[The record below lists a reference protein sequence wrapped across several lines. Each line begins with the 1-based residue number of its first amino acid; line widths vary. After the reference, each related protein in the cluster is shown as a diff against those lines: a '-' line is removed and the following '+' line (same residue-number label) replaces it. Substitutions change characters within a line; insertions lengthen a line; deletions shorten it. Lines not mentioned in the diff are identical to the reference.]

1 MAAQSRKQVT
11 IIGGSGFVGRYVV
24 GLLAQKGWRIK
35 IACRNPELAGFL
47 QPLGGVGQISS
58 VRANIRD
65 ARSIRAAIRGSDAIV
80 NLAGILSPRGAQ
92 SFDDVH
98 IEGARR
104 VTEAAKT
111 FEICN
116 YVHVSALGAN
126 PASKSRYARSKAL
139 AEAKTLEICSKA
151 VILRPSLIFG
161 EEDEFFNRFASL
173 ARTSPVLPAIG
184 SGRSKFQPVYVG
196 DVARAIVA
204 ALEGR
209 ALCGATYELGGPD
222 IYSLKELLHMTQKY
236 SGRKARTLPVP
247 FGLAMIKGA
256 VLQNLPGKILTMDQ
270 VRLLRDDSVVSQKA
284 QREELTLEAL
294 GITPTNIDAV
304 VPVYLEKYRP
314 KGMYEH
320 YQS

>member
-1 MAAQSRKQVT
+1 MAAQTTTQVT

-24 GLLAQKGWRIK
+24 RLLAQKGWRIK

-65 ARSIRAAIRGSDAIV
+65 APSIRAAIKGADAIV
-80 NLAGILSPRGAQ
+80 NLAGILSPNGAQ
-92 SFDDVH
+92 SFDEVH
-98 IEGARR
+98 VEGARR

-111 FEICN
+111 YEICN
-116 YVHVSALGAN
+116 FVHVSALGAN
-126 PASKSRYARSKAL
+126 PASKSRYARSKAM
-139 AEAKTLEICSKA
+139 AEAKTIEICPKA

-161 EEDEFFNRFASL
+161 EEDEFFNRFASM
-173 ARTSPVLPAIG
+173 ARTSPMLPAIG

-209 ALCGATYELGGPD
+209 AVSGATYELGGPD
-222 IYSLKELLHMTQKY
+222 IYRLKELLHMTQKY
-236 SGRKARTLPVP
+236 SGRKPRTFPIP
-247 FGLAMIKGA
+247 FGLAMLNGA
-256 VLQNLPGKILTMDQ
+256 ILQMLPGKILTMDQ

-284 QREELTLEAL
+284 QRANLTLEAL

-304 VPVYLEKYRP
+304 VPVYLEKYRR

-320 YQS
+320 YQG